1 MVLQDQAVGRV
12 ANGSIHVKNVGRP
25 MRPRDNDDML
35 AKYMDQ
41 TKGSTMRKVAILD
54 DYHDVALSCARWPSL
69 GDGFDITVFNAYL
82 GDENRV
88 AAALADFEVLVAM
101 RERTPFPATVLRW

>member
-1 MVLQDQAVGRV
+1 MTICSP
-12 ANGSIHVKNVGRP
+12 SIWIK
-25 MRPRDNDDML
+25 PRG
-35 AKYMDQ
+35 APCVR
-41 TKGSTMRKVAILD
+41 SPILD